1 MRYHIPSLA
10 LCLVQQ
16 VPGALFVLL
25 LDQQQKLSSVIIF
38 ESYEVYD
45 AMNKN
50 MSMISPN
57 PYLSFHCVLFHGNF
71 SRRGMELLT
80 FCIRTD

>member
-1 MRYHIPSLA
+1 M
-10 LCLVQQ
+10 VQQ

-25 LDQQQKLSSVIIF
+25 LDQQKLSSVIIF

-45 AMNKN
+45 AMNKK

-57 PYLSFHCVLFHGNF
+57 PYLSFLCVPRL
-71 SRRGMELLT
+71 
-80 FCIRTD
+80 